1 MKKCCFFQDQL
12 QNLSIVSV
20 IFDQNLQNDLL
31 RGQPL
36 AVLCPSESIWPVC
49 RVFRFLEFLVQKCFY
64 LEENE
69 RFFRFFSSY
78 LGSKKLRFVHTT
90 KLGSECM
97 WKAHNSAGKLRHST
111 FQYNHLT
118 LTYSIFHVNSNTFPE
133 FCQILY
139 QQFSK
144 IHSTLVVNYPSQTS
158 FDCN

>member
-1 MKKCCFFQDQL
+1 MTFTGG
-12 QNLSIVSV
+12 N
-20 IFDQNLQNDLL
+20 
-31 RGQPL
+31 P
-36 AVLCPSESIWPVC
+36 WPFYVPANPFGPFAAFC
-49 RVFRFLEFLVQKCFY
+49 RFLEFLVQKCFY

-97 WKAHNSAGKLRHST
+97 WKAHNLARKLRHST

-133 FCQILY
+133 FCQMLY